1 MNRQVFL
8 VSMMLFFPY
17 YRDGDDL
24 LHPSGMAL

>member
-8 VSMMLFFPY
+8 VSMMLIFSY
-17 YRDGDDL
+17 YRDGVDL